1 MNIKKIY
8 IIKIIFIFLLFF
20 SNAKSSEQF
29 QFDVTELEVIE
40 NGNIFKGL
48 KRGTIYTNDGMVI
61 QADEFVYNKLTNIVI
76 AEGKVIFEDKVNKIT
91 ISADK
96 ATYKKK
102 EEIIITDG
110 NSKASDENNKIISAQ
125 KFTYNKN
132 QNILTAQVKARVE
145 DISENYI
152 IKSDHITYFKNIEK
166 IISKGKTTANIK
178 SKYRIISN
186 NIEYLVRKRILASKE
201 KTTLED
207 GNSQIYYFDEFIY
220 LINEDLLKGKNILIV
235 SNYNLPNS
243 DKFYFS
249 EGIFNLKNK
258 EFIAKDTKINVHKNI
273 FGKPNNEPRI
283 YGVSSEGNDRYTK
296 IYKGSFTACKKKDGC
311 PPWTIQSELI
321 EHDKNKKQISYK
333 NAFLKLYDV
342 PVLYFPK
349 FFHPDPSVERQTGLL
364 QPENN
369 NSNVLGSSLTLPYY
383 KVISE
388 NQDYTFSPTWF
399 DNDILSFQNEY
410 RRSNK
415 NSNFMADLGFVK
427 GYKSPTTKEKN
438 SISHFFANYD
448 LNLKLDKFDSSNL
461 FISFKQVS
469 NDTYL
474 KVFNAHITKSELRP
488 DNLDLLNNQVKLIL
502 NKENYNFSSGFHAYE
517 NLTINNSSDR
527 YQYVLPY
534 YNFDTILEKK
544 YFNGHISINSS
555 GSNNLKDTNN
565 LKSNIINNINYT
577 TDNYIT
583 NFGLSNNYNISIKNL
598 NSLGKKNSN
607 YKSNPQL
614 EFVSLFEANSV
625 LPLIKYNKN
634 YTNFFTPKIS
644 LRINPHD
651 MKDYSDSENKIDN
664 SNIFALNR
672 IGVNDTFE
680 AGKSLT
686 LGLEYKREKKNLEEI
701 NKFFEFNLATVI
713 RDKEEK
719 FIPKSSTINRK
730 NSNIFG
736 SVINNY
742 SDYLNFGYNFAIDND
757 LRTFEYNDFSA
768 TLSVN
773 NLVNTFKFVEQNGE
787 MGDSNVFENS
797 LSYKIDQ
804 NNLLTFKTRR
814 NRKINLTE
822 YYDLVYEYQNDCLTA
837 GIKYKKSYYEDRDL
851 KPNENLLFTITIFPI
866 TTYEYKADDLLES
879 EF

>member
-91 ISADK
+91 ISSDK

-186 NIEYLVRKRILASKE
+186 NIEYLVRKRIFASKE

-461 FISFKQVS
+461 FISFEQVS

-607 YKSNPQL
+607 YKSSPQL

>member
-1 MNIKKIY
+1 M
-8 IIKIIFIFLLFF
+8 
-20 SNAKSSEQF
+20 
-29 QFDVTELEVIE
+29 
-40 NGNIFKGL
+40 
-48 KRGTIYTNDGMVI
+48 
-61 QADEFVYNKLTNIVI
+61 
-76 AEGKVIFEDKVNKIT
+76 
-91 ISADK
+91 
-96 ATYKKK
+96 
-102 EEIIITDG
+102 
-110 NSKASDENNKIISAQ
+110 
-125 KFTYNKN
+125 
-132 QNILTAQVKARVE
+132 
-145 DISENYI
+145 
-152 IKSDHITYFKNIEK
+152 
-166 IISKGKTTANIK
+166 
-178 SKYRIISN
+178 
-186 NIEYLVRKRILASKE
+186 
-201 KTTLED
+201 
-207 GNSQIYYFDEFIY
+207 
-220 LINEDLLKGKNILIV
+220 
-235 SNYNLPNS
+235 
-243 DKFYFS
+243 
-249 EGIFNLKNK
+249 
-258 EFIAKDTKINVHKNI
+258 
-273 FGKPNNEPRI
+273 
-283 YGVSSEGNDRYTK
+283 
-296 IYKGSFTACKKKDGC
+296 
-311 PPWTIQSELI
+311 
-321 EHDKNKKQISYK
+321 
-333 NAFLKLYDV
+333 
-342 PVLYFPK
+342 
-349 FFHPDPSVERQTGLL
+349 
-364 QPENN
+364 
-369 NSNVLGSSLTLPYY
+369 
-383 KVISE
+383 
-388 NQDYTFSPTWF
+388 
-399 DNDILSFQNEY
+399 
-410 RRSNK
+410 
-415 NSNFMADLGFVK
+415 
-427 GYKSPTTKEKN
+427 
-438 SISHFFANYD
+438 
-448 LNLKLDKFDSSNL
+448 
-461 FISFKQVS
+461 
-469 NDTYL
+469 
-474 KVFNAHITKSELRP
+474 
-488 DNLDLLNNQVKLIL
+488 
-502 NKENYNFSSGFHAYE
+502 
-517 NLTINNSSDR
+517 
-527 YQYVLPY
+527 
-534 YNFDTILEKK
+534 
-544 YFNGHISINSS
+544 
-555 GSNNLKDTNN
+555 
-565 LKSNIINNINYT
+565 
-577 TDNYIT
+577 
-583 NFGLSNNYNISIKNL
+583 

-607 YKSNPQL
+607 YKSSPQL

>member
-1 MNIKKIY
+1 MNTKKIY

-91 ISADK
+91 ISSDK